1 MVDIYW
7 FSYNEA
13 GLSNNGCLN
22 IREAG
27 NLVAAQA
34 KNLHAAASQSSA
46 ESVEAL

>member
-1 MVDIYW
+1 MVDLYW
-7 FSYNEA
+7 LSYNGA

-27 NLVAAQA
+27 NLVASQA
-34 KNLHAAASQSSA
+34 KNLHAAASQSGV